1 MTADEMPS
9 EHAGGGL
16 ALAPTEAE
24 RWWATNPEEV
34 AHRKRVQQEVESL
47 RIREEA
53 RRIVAEVE
61 HPAAGRLRQARPAAR
76 FSATPAELRRPA
88 PGLGEHTA
96 EVLAEAGYT
105 AAEVE
110 ALRAAGAFG
119 AAQEDTP

>member
-1 MTADEMPS
+1 MDCESFEILGRWEIERGPQKLHYDFWWNLPRDYMVSS
-9 EHAGGGL
+9 EWGL
-16 ALAPTEAE
+16 PPQFE
-24 RWWATNPEEV
+24 NG
-34 AHRKRVQQEVESL
+34 
-47 RIREEA
+47 
-53 RRIVAEVE
+53 IVAEVE